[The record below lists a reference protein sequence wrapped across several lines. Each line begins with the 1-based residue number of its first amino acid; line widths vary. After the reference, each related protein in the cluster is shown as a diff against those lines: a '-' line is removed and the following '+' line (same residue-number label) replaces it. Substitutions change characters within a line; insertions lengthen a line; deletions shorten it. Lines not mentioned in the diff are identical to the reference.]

1 MAGEDLDSPLD
12 EELMVRCLPQMS
24 PTHVNISKR
33 YILQQATNT
42 LKLQITDHDILD
54 MGEHGLIAS
63 LSINLPLHRGWAATK
78 PKIFYGDFKSTSLEA
93 AESANVAAISY
104 LQENNIVVFDD
115 ANLQPLKKCRRELLQ
130 ATSWSWGFEQCTMQL
145 KKQVEAME
153 RDRVQPLT
161 LLLSSDDDSPNT
173 PLLEELDDELVPTP
187 EAELQFN
194 GSATNTPPAEV
205 ISNLFRATSK
215 LDPEITGNGTTR
227 VSGKRSAK
235 RALFDHGIEL

>member
-1 MAGEDLDSPLD
+1 MCDNIFVNLRDA
-12 EELMVRCLPQMS
+12 CLIYNLQMS

-63 LSINLPLHRGWAATK
+63 LSINLPPHRGCAATK
-78 PKIFYGDFKSTSLEA
+78 PNFFYGDFKSTSLEA

-130 ATSWSWGFEQCTMQL
+130 ATSWSWGFEQSTMQL
-145 KKQVEAME
+145 KKQVKAME
-153 RDRVQPLT
+153 KDRVQPLT
-161 LLLSSDDDSPNT
+161 LLLSPDDDSPNT
-173 PLLEELDDELVPTP
+173 PLLEVY
-187 EAELQFN
+187 
-194 GSATNTPPAEV
+194 
-205 ISNLFRATSK
+205 
-215 LDPEITGNGTTR
+215 
-227 VSGKRSAK
+227 
-235 RALFDHGIEL
+235 

>member
-1 MAGEDLDSPLD
+1 MCNDIFVHLRDA
-12 EELMVRCLPQMS
+12 CLIYNLQMS

-63 LSINLPLHRGWAATK
+63 LSINLPPHRGWAATE
-78 PKIFYGDFKSTSLEA
+78 PKTNYGDFKSTSLEA

-130 ATSWSWGFEQCTMQL
+130 ATSWSWGFEQSTMQL

-173 PLLEELDDELVPTP
+173 PLLEVY
-187 EAELQFN
+187 
-194 GSATNTPPAEV
+194 
-205 ISNLFRATSK
+205 
-215 LDPEITGNGTTR
+215 
-227 VSGKRSAK
+227 
-235 RALFDHGIEL
+235 